1 MNNSTPKSL
10 LKMGQIM
17 LEGVREIIGEP
28 GVNAVLNTV
37 EAGSGADMSGLESG
51 SRIGSSALRQM
62 TATGE
67 AFNEMSTI
75 QMALEQLY
83 GPRGGRGI
91 SLRSG
96 RAAFKY
102 FLRQYGDSM
111 GISRLE
117 YRLLPT
123 HSRMK
128 VGMQAMAAIFTD
140 QYAGYAEVSEDTK
153 SWTWQIRRCPWCLE
167 RKLEEK
173 DLGGGLCYF
182 VVGMLQEFL
191 SWSSGG
197 KNYHVEETECIA
209 AGGQACVIRIEK
221 QPLD

>member
-1 MNNSTPKSL
+1 MNKSTQGSAQQ
-10 LKMGQIM
+10 MSQIM
-17 LEGVREIIGEP
+17 LEGVREIIGQA

-37 EAGSGADMSGLESG
+37 AGTSADTSGLDRTSRPDPVLSRRDPLTATPMYNDMSN
-51 SRIGSSALRQM
+51 IQSAL
-62 TATGE
+62 E
-67 AFNEMSTI
+67 K
-75 QMALEQLY
+75 LY

-91 SLRSG
+91 TLRSG

-102 FLRQYGDSM
+102 FLRHHGDRM
-111 GISRLE
+111 GLSRLD

-128 VGMQAMAAIFTD
+128 VGLQAMAAVFTEM
-140 QYAGYAEVSEDTK
+140 YAGYVEVSEDPLT
-153 SWTWQIRRCPWCLE
+153 WYWQIRHCPWCLE
-167 RKLEEK
+167 RQGAE
-173 DLGGGLCYF
+173 GGGLCF
-182 VVGMLQEFL
+182 FIVGMLQEFL

-197 KNYHVEETECIA
+197 KNYHVEESECSA